1 MAVFLLVRH
10 ADNNLVGVKLAG
22 RMPDVHLNDVGRV
35 QAQQLAEKL
44 SLYPLKSVISSPL
57 ERTRETAEPIAC
69 LRGLQVDIFPEL
81 TEIDFGE
88 WEGKSLKQL
97 KRDPLWS
104 LVQNKPGDFRF
115 PGGESNEE
123 AQNRIVGTLSR
134 QAEKFKEKDLV
145 VCVSHGDMIR
155 LAVAHYL
162 GMPINNF
169 QRLRINTASITVMYL
184 QGRKA
189 LFGAINHTLDSR
201 KSLI

>member
-1 MAVFLLVRH
+1 MAIFLLVRH
-10 ADNNLVGVKLAG
+10 ADNNLVGVKMAG
-22 RMPDVHLNDVGRV
+22 RMPDVHLNDAGRE

-57 ERTRETAEPIAC
+57 ERARETAEPIAR
-69 LRGLQVDIFPEL
+69 LRGLKLEIYPEL
-81 TEIDFGE
+81 IEIDFGE
-88 WEGKSLKQL
+88 WEGKSLKKL
-97 KRDPLWS
+97 KRDPLWN

-115 PGGESNEE
+115 PGGESNVE
-123 AQNRIVGTLSR
+123 AQNRIVGTLGR

-169 QRLRINTASITVMYL
+169 QRLRINTASVTVMYL
-184 QGRKA
+184 QGRKVF
-189 LFGAINHTLDSR
+189 FGPINHALDSR
-201 KSLI
+201 KPLI